1 MLKAGLSVQ
10 RGRRSRAWT
19 AGPGQAVSAWS
30 PGGPTP
36 VGRSVGRGKAGRW
49 ARAWPKEHLALGGR
63 RDSRQLQG
71 LVSAP
76 LGQFSRHQPPEPL
89 GARPEHPAL
98 KKTPTA
104 FPVPREPRGDSRGP
118 RPLASAVSWGRSDT
132 PSGW

>member
-36 VGRSVGRGKAGRW
+36 VGRSVG
-49 ARAWPKEHLALGGR
+49 GR
-63 RDSRQLQG
+63 RGDGREPGQRSTWPLAGGGTAGGPKDWSVPR
-71 LVSAP
+71 SATSH
-76 LGQFSRHQPPEPL
+76 GTSPPSPL